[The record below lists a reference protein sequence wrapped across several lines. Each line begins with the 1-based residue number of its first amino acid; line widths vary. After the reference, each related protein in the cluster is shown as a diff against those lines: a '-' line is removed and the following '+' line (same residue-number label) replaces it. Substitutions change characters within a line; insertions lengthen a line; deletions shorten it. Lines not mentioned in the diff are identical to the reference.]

1 MSASP
6 HDRKKFGDYV
16 RIHAVEGELI
26 TREDEAKVLKEGI
39 TQFGL
44 ELNEARGILLGV
56 AADHDI
62 ALVSNAE
69 QQVATMLEH
78 VVRKNK
84 ISRKV
89 FGDAV
94 AIYRQLTRNRISESE
109 MNRRVKQ
116 MVDTLRPV
124 FIWDRLYL
132 GGGNSRNIRP
142 EVLQSLG
149 DDVIIVSNTAALVGG
164 VRAWQMA
171 SDYV

>member
-1 MSASP
+1 MASQSTETSMSASP

-116 MVDTLRPV
+116 MVL
-124 FIWDRLYL
+124 DR
-132 GGGNSRNIRP
+132 GWKARKSRWLIGSRRWFRR
-142 EVLQSLG
+142 
-149 DDVIIVSNTAALVGG
+149 I
-164 VRAWQMA
+164 
-171 SDYV
+171 